1 MGSNKHKILC
11 YFHEFRMLVV
21 FRSDIITKLRIV
33 RKSTNPSKNI
43 KENRTD
49 NIFYIFICDTAARG
63 GHEVSNAGLLFLLL
77 LISFEALNSI

>member
-43 KENRTD
+43 KENGPTTFSTFSFV
-49 NIFYIFICDTAARG
+49 ITAARG
-63 GHEVSNAGLLFLLL
+63 GHDVSNAGLLFLLFL
-77 LISFEALNSI
+77 RSLKH